1 MAFKMN
7 LVQLIVIPLHS
18 FSLLDYLFN
27 FNTFGNHVPIFYLQF
42 KESSFHSR

>member
-7 LVQLIVIPLHS
+7 LVQHIVILLQS

-27 FNTFGNHVPIFYLQF
+27 FNIFGNHVPIFYLQS
-42 KESSFHSR
+42 KELSFHNR